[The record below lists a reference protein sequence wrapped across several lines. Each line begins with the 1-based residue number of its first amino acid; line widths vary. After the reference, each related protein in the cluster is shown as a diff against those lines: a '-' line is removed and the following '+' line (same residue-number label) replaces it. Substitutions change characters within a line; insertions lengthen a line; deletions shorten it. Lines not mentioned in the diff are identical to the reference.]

1 MSMEGIQKWY
11 LFCQSCIK
19 GKGVGPRGQAC
30 PYKTLLGNQSPMGI
44 EYLKRLNNNSSIFSR
59 VSFFPGLIKYRLLF
73 PLNKRVRTLCSGN
86 LLFYQFRIDGLLVN

>member
-44 EYLKRLNNNSSIFSR
+44 VAGVFKK
-59 VSFFPGLIKYRLLF
+59 VK
-73 PLNKRVRTLCSGN
+73 
-86 LLFYQFRIDGLLVN
+86 